1 MTKCS
6 TAARFRS
13 TCSIPA
19 PTSGSR
25 NRRRTSKARG
35 NGERLRCAIFNISYC
50 SSALFQGMATSAE
63 GSKPAV
69 KVFVA
74 TTVMLTFISFWRA
87 SAIVLADLAS
97 SAYYAGGDAEKVIGK
112 SAPWFILGVM
122 LFSYAVRALYIES
135 SSMFVRGG
143 VYRVVKEAMGGTLAK
158 FSVSALLFDY
168 VLTGPIS
175 AVSAGQYLA
184 GFIKD
189 MGDYFHRPLH
199 FSDDHFAAGLAVL
212 VVFYFWWK
220 NTQGMHESS
229 QKALQIMIITT
240 VMVVILIIW
249 CTITVL
255 RAPIQLPPS
264 PLQPGVIPLNKE
276 SLGWL
281 NGTWFAHLTWI
292 ILFVGFGHSV
302 LAMSGEE
309 TLAQVN
315 REIEHPKLKN
325 LEKTGLVIFVYSLL
339 FTSLVSVFAVMMI
352 PDKVRPDYF
361 ANLIGGI
368 AMYLAGPIVLKLLFH
383 GFVVVVGVLILAGA
397 QNTSIVGANGVLNRV
412 AEDGVLTDWFQK
424 PQPKYG
430 TSYRIINMIVGM
442 QLLTIILSKGN
453 VYVLAGLY
461 AFGVI
466 WSFALKSLAVLVL
479 RYTEPENRQWK
490 VPGNV
495 HVGGKEVPL
504 GLILISA
511 VLLITALVNLFTK
524 SEATIA
530 GVTFSAVFFALF
542 TYSEHR
548 VAKERHGKPE
558 NLDQFRVYGNQELG
572 SGALGVRPGNIL
584 VAVRDPRNLYY
595 LRDVLRNTDTNRQ
608 DVVVMTAR
616 LYHREHSFSGSAV
629 VEASQVFDHYE
640 QELFTAAVAVAEKEG
655 KPVSLLVVP
664 ATDVFEAIIVTAQR
678 LDASRIVCGFS
689 NKLTPDEQA
698 KSLGDAWERLPEPR
712 PRLILEIHEPNGKI
726 HEYPLGP
733 HAPRMRTQDL
743 ELMHKVWLDITSDPK
758 YCGAHHYHIVAVALE
773 ELRRELNSDQRSEIL
788 QKLLDEMHRD
798 EAPGRG

>member
-1 MTKCS
+1 
-6 TAARFRS
+6 
-13 TCSIPA
+13 
-19 PTSGSR
+19 
-25 NRRRTSKARG
+25 
-35 NGERLRCAIFNISYC
+35 
-50 SSALFQGMATSAE
+50 MATSVE
-63 GSKPAV
+63 GSKPV
-69 KVFVA
+69 IKVFVA

-87 SAIVLADLAS
+87 SAIVLSDLAS

-189 MGDYFHRPLH
+189 MGVYMHRPLH
-199 FSDDHFAAGLAVL
+199 FSDDHFAAGLAVI
-212 VVFYFWWK
+212 VVAYFWWK

-240 VMVVILIIW
+240 VMVVILLIW

-255 RAPIQLPPS
+255 RAPIQLPPN
-264 PLQPGVIPLNKE
+264 PLHAGVVPLNKE

-281 NGTWFAHLTWI
+281 DTMWFRHLPLGFLTTI

-325 LEKTGLVIFVYSLL
+325 LEKTGLVIFIYSLL
-339 FTSLVSVFAVMMI
+339 FTSLVSFFAVMII

-368 AMYLAGPIVLKLLFH
+368 AMYLAGPESLKLLFH
-383 GFVVVVGVLILAGA
+383 AFVVLVGVLILAGA

-412 AEDGVLTDWFQK
+412 AEDGVLTSWFQK
-424 PQPKYG
+424 PHHRFG
-430 TSYRIINMIVGM
+430 TSYRIINLIVGL
-442 QLLTIILSKGN
+442 QLLTIILSLGN
-453 VYVLAGLY
+453 VYVLAALY

-466 WSFALKSLAVLVL
+466 WSFAMKSIAVLVL
-479 RYTEPENRQWK
+479 RFTEPGNRAWK
-490 VPGNV
+490 VPGNL
-495 HVGGKEVPL
+495 HIGKTEIPV

-511 VLLITALVNLFTK
+511 VLLITAVVNLFTK
-524 SEATIA
+524 YQATIA
-530 GVTFSAVFFALF
+530 GVIFSAVFFTIF
-542 TYSEHR
+542 TLSERH

-558 NLDQFRVYGNQELG
+558 QLDQFRVYGNQELG
-572 SGALGVRPGNIL
+572 NGAMGVRAGNIL

-595 LRDVLRNTDTNRQ
+595 LRQVLSHTETPKQ
-608 DVVVMTAR
+608 DVVVMSAR

-629 VEASQVFDHYE
+629 MEASQVFDHYE

-655 KPVSLLVVP
+655 KPISLLVVP
-664 ATDVFEAIIVTAQR
+664 ATDVFEAIMVTAQR
-678 LDASRIVCGFS
+678 LASSRIICGLS
-689 NKLTPDEQA
+689 NKLTADEQA
-698 KSLGDAWERLPEPR
+698 KLLGDAWESLPEPR
-712 PRLILEIHEPNGKI
+712 PRLTLEVCAPDGTLR
-726 HEYPLGP
+726 EYAIGP
-733 HAPRMRTQDL
+733 HNPRLRPQDV
-743 ELMHKVWLDITSDPK
+743 ELMHKLWLDITTDPN
-758 YCGAHHYHIVAVALE
+758 YAGAHHYHIVALALE
-773 ELRRELNSDQRSEIL
+773 ELQRELCTEQRTQLL
-788 QKLLDEMHRD
+788 QKLQDEMHRS
-798 EAPGRG
+798 EPN

>member
-1 MTKCS
+1 
-6 TAARFRS
+6 
-13 TCSIPA
+13 
-19 PTSGSR
+19 
-25 NRRRTSKARG
+25 
-35 NGERLRCAIFNISYC
+35 
-50 SSALFQGMATSAE
+50 MATSAE
-63 GSKPAV
+63 GPKPAI

-87 SAIVLADLAS
+87 SAIVLSDLAS

-112 SAPWFILGVM
+112 SAPWFILAVM

-189 MGDYFHRPLH
+189 IGVYLHRPLY
-199 FSDDHFAAGLAVL
+199 FSDDHFAAGLAIV

-229 QKALQIMIITT
+229 QKALQIMVITT
-240 VMVVILIIW
+240 VMVVILLIW

-255 RAPIQLPPS
+255 RAPVIQLPPN
-264 PLQPGVIPLNKE
+264 PLHAGVIPINKE

-281 NGTWFAHLTWI
+281 YGTWFSHLTWI

-325 LEKTGLVIFVYSLL
+325 LEKTGLVIFIYSLL
-339 FTSLVSVFAVMMI
+339 FTSLVSFFAVMII

-368 AMYLAGPIVLKLLFH
+368 AMYLSGPESLKLLFH
-383 GFVVVVGVLILAGA
+383 GFVVLVGVLILAGA

-412 AEDGVLTDWFQK
+412 AEDGVLTSWFQK
-424 PQPKYG
+424 PHHRFG
-430 TSYRIINMIVGM
+430 TSYRIINLIVGM
-442 QLLTIILSKGN
+442 QLLVIFLSLGN
-453 VYVLAGLY
+453 VYLLAALY

-466 WSFALKSLAVLVL
+466 WSFAMKSIAVLVL
-479 RYTEPENRQWK
+479 RYTEPGNRAWK
-490 VPGNV
+490 VPGNL
-495 HVGGKEVPL
+495 HIGKNEIPL

-511 VLLITALVNLFTK
+511 VLLITAVVNLFTK
-524 SEATIA
+524 YQATIA
-530 GVTFSAVFFALF
+530 GVIFSAVFFTIF
-542 TYSEHR
+542 TLSERH
-548 VAKERHGKPE
+548 VTKERHGKPE
-558 NLDQFRVYGNQELG
+558 QLDQFRVYGNQELG
-572 SGALGVRPGNIL
+572 SGAMGVRPGNVL

-595 LRDVLRNTDTNRQ
+595 LRQVLAHTDTAHQ
-608 DVVVMTAR
+608 DVVVMSAR
-616 LYHREHSFSGSAV
+616 LYHREPTFSGSSV
-629 VEASQVFDHYE
+629 MEASQVFDHYE

-655 KPVSLLVVP
+655 KPISLLVVP
-664 ATDVFEAIIVTAQR
+664 ATDVFEAIMVTANR
-678 LDASRIVCGFS
+678 LASIRVVCGLS
-689 NKLTPDEQA
+689 NKLTADEQA
-698 KSLGDAWERLPEPR
+698 KLLGDAWERLPEPR
-712 PRLILEIHEPNGKI
+712 PRQTLEVVAPDGSIR
-726 HEYPLGP
+726 EYAIGP
-733 HAPRMRTQDL
+733 HNPRLRPQDV
-743 ELMHKVWLDITSDPK
+743 EIMHRLWLDITADPK
-758 YCGAHHYHIVAVALE
+758 FACAHHYHIVALALE
-773 ELRRELNSDQRSEIL
+773 ELQRELSTEQRTQLLEKLQEEI
-788 QKLLDEMHRD
+788 RRSN
-798 EAPGRG
+798 PN

>member
-1 MTKCS
+1 
-6 TAARFRS
+6 
-13 TCSIPA
+13 
-19 PTSGSR
+19 
-25 NRRRTSKARG
+25 
-35 NGERLRCAIFNISYC
+35 
-50 SSALFQGMATSAE
+50 MATSVE
-63 GSKPAV
+63 GSKPV
-69 KVFVA
+69 IKVFVA

-87 SAIVLADLAS
+87 SAIVLSDLAS

-189 MGDYFHRPLH
+189 MGVYMHRPLH
-199 FSDDHFAAGLAVL
+199 FSDDHFAAGLAVI
-212 VVFYFWWK
+212 VVAYFWWK

-240 VMVVILIIW
+240 VMVVILLIW

-255 RAPIQLPPS
+255 RAPIQLPPN
-264 PLQPGVIPLNKE
+264 PLHAGVVPLNKE

-281 NGTWFAHLTWI
+281 DTMWFRHLPLGFLTTI

-325 LEKTGLVIFVYSLL
+325 LEKTGLVIFIYSLL
-339 FTSLVSVFAVMMI
+339 FTSLVSFFAVMII

-368 AMYLAGPIVLKLLFH
+368 AMYLAGPESLKLLFH
-383 GFVVVVGVLILAGA
+383 AFVVLVGVLILAGA

-412 AEDGVLTDWFQK
+412 AEDGVLTSWFQK
-424 PQPKYG
+424 PHHRVG
-430 TSYRIINMIVGM
+430 TSYRIINLIVGL
-442 QLLTIILSKGN
+442 QLLTIILSLGN
-453 VYVLAGLY
+453 VYVLAALY

-466 WSFALKSLAVLVL
+466 WSFAMKSIAVLVL
-479 RYTEPENRQWK
+479 RFTEPGNRAWK
-490 VPGNV
+490 VPGNL
-495 HVGGKEVPL
+495 HIGKTEIPV

-511 VLLITALVNLFTK
+511 VLLNTAVVNLFTK
-524 SEATIA
+524 YQATIA
-530 GVTFSAVFFALF
+530 GVIFSAVFFTIF
-542 TYSEHR
+542 TLSERH

-558 NLDQFRVYGNQELG
+558 QLDQFRVYGNQELG
-572 SGALGVRPGNIL
+572 NGAMGVRAGNIL

-595 LRDVLRNTDTNRQ
+595 LRQVLSHTETPKQ
-608 DVVVMTAR
+608 DVVVMSAR

-629 VEASQVFDHYE
+629 MEASQVFDHYE

-655 KPVSLLVVP
+655 KPISLLVVP
-664 ATDVFEAIIVTAQR
+664 ATDVFEAIMVTAQR
-678 LDASRIVCGFS
+678 LASSRIICGLS
-689 NKLTPDEQA
+689 NKLTADEQA
-698 KSLGDAWERLPEPR
+698 KLLGDAWESLPEPR
-712 PRLILEIHEPNGKI
+712 PRLTLEVCAPDGTLR
-726 HEYPLGP
+726 EYAIGP
-733 HAPRMRTQDL
+733 HNPRLRPQDV
-743 ELMHKVWLDITSDPK
+743 ELMHKLWLDITTDPN
-758 YCGAHHYHIVAVALE
+758 YAGAHHYHIVALALE
-773 ELRRELNSDQRSEIL
+773 ELQRELCTEQRTQLL
-788 QKLLDEMHRD
+788 QKLQDEMHRS
-798 EAPGRG
+798 EPN

>member
-1 MTKCS
+1 M
-6 TAARFRS
+6 A
-13 TCSIPA
+13 
-19 PTSGSR
+19 
-25 NRRRTSKARG
+25 
-35 NGERLRCAIFNISYC
+35 
-50 SSALFQGMATSAE
+50 SSFE
-63 GSKPAV
+63 GPKPVV

-87 SAIVLADLAS
+87 SAIVLSDLAS

-175 AVSAGQYLA
+175 AFSAGQYLA

-189 MGDYFHRPLH
+189 MGVYMHRPLN
-199 FSDDHFAAGLAVL
+199 FSDDHFAAGLAIM
-212 VVFYFWWK
+212 VVVYFWWK

-229 QKALQIMIITT
+229 QKALQIMAITT
-240 VMVVILIIW
+240 VMVVILLIW

-255 RAPIQLPPS
+255 RAPIQLPPN
-264 PLQPGVIPLNKE
+264 PLHAGVVPLNRE

-281 NGTWFAHLTWI
+281 NGTWFGHITWI

-325 LEKTGLVIFVYSLL
+325 LEKTGLVIFIYSLL
-339 FTSLVSVFAVMMI
+339 FTSLVSFFAVMII

-368 AMYLAGPIVLKLLFH
+368 AIYLVGPSVLKLFFH
-383 GFVVVVGVLILAGA
+383 GFVVLVGVLILAGA
-397 QNTSIVGANGVLNRV
+397 HNTSVGGANGVLNRV

-424 PQPKYG
+424 PQKRYG
-430 TSYRIINMIVGM
+430 TSYRIVNLIVGL
-442 QLLTIILSKGN
+442 QLLTIILSRGN

-490 VPGNV
+490 VPGNF
-495 HVGGKEVPL
+495 HIAGREVPL
-504 GLILISA
+504 GLIVISG
-511 VLLITALVNLFTK
+511 VLLTTALVNLFTK

-530 GVTFSAVFFALF
+530 GITFSAVFFGLF

-548 VAKERHGKPE
+548 VTKQRHGKPE
-558 NLDQFRVYGNQELG
+558 NLAQFRVYGNQELG
-572 SGALGVRPGNIL
+572 SGALGVRPGNIV

-595 LRDVLRNTDTNRQ
+595 LNDILRTTDTLRQ

-616 LYHREHSFSGSAV
+616 LYHREHTFSGSAV

-640 QELFTAAVAVAEKEG
+640 QELFTAAVAVAEKDG

-664 ATDVFEAIIVTAQR
+664 ATDVFEAIVVTAQR
-678 LDASRIVCGFS
+678 LDASRIVCGLS
-689 NKLTPDEQA
+689 NKLTAESQA
-698 KSLGDAWERLPEPR
+698 KQLGDAWERLPEPR
-712 PRLILEIHEPNGKI
+712 PRLIVEIHEPNGKV

-758 YCGAHHYHIVAVALE
+758 YCGAHHYHIVALALE
-773 ELRRELNSDQRSEIL
+773 ELRRELNSDQRAEVL
-788 QKLLDEMHRD
+788 AKLLDEMHRD
-798 EAPGRG
+798 ELPKGETKPPDC

>member
-1 MTKCS
+1 
-6 TAARFRS
+6 
-13 TCSIPA
+13 
-19 PTSGSR
+19 
-25 NRRRTSKARG
+25 
-35 NGERLRCAIFNISYC
+35 
-50 SSALFQGMATSAE
+50 MATSPE
-63 GSKPAV
+63 GTKPAV

-87 SAIVLADLAS
+87 SAIVLSDLAS

-112 SAPWFILGVM
+112 SAPWFILAVM

-189 MGDYFHRPLH
+189 IGVYLHRPLN
-199 FSDDHFAAGLAVL
+199 FSDDHFAAGLAVII
-212 VVFYFWWK
+212 VIYFWWK
-220 NTQGMHESS
+220 NTQGIHESS
-229 QKALQIMIITT
+229 QKALQIMVITT
-240 VMVVILIIW
+240 VMVVLLIIW

-255 RAPIQLPPS
+255 RAPIVLPPN
-264 PLQPGVIPLNKE
+264 PLHSGVVPLNRE

-281 NGTWFAHLTWI
+281 NGTWFSHITWI

-339 FTSLVSVFAVMMI
+339 FTSLVSFFAVMII
-352 PDKVRPDYF
+352 PDSVRPNYF

-368 AMYLAGPIVLKLLFH
+368 AVYLVGPTSLKLLFH
-383 GFVVVVGVLILAGA
+383 GFVVLVGVLILAGA

-412 AEDGVLTDWFQK
+412 AEDGVLTSWFQK
-424 PQPKYG
+424 PHNRYG
-430 TSYRIINMIVGM
+430 TSYRIINLIVCM
-442 QLLTIILSKGN
+442 QMLTIFLSLGN
-453 VYVLAGLY
+453 VYVLAALY

-466 WSFALKSLAVLVL
+466 WSFAMKSLAVLVL
-479 RYTEPENRQWK
+479 RFTEPENREWK
-490 VPGNV
+490 VPGNL
-495 HVGGKEVPL
+495 HFGNTEIPVGL
-504 GLILISA
+504 LLISA
-511 VLLITALVNLFTK
+511 VLLVTAIVNLFTK
-524 SEATIA
+524 YEATIA
-530 GVTFSAVFFALF
+530 GVIFSAFFF
-542 TYSEHR
+542 TIFTISERH

-558 NLDQFRVYGNQELG
+558 QLDQFRVYGNQELG
-572 SGALGVRPGNIL
+572 SGAMGVRPGNIL

-595 LRDVLRNTDTNRQ
+595 LRNVLSHTNTSKQ
-608 DVVVMTAR
+608 DVVVMSAR

-629 VEASQVFDHYE
+629 FEASQVFDHYE

-655 KPVSLLVVP
+655 KPISLLVVP
-664 ATDVFEAIIVTAQR
+664 ATDVFEAIILTAQR
-678 LDASRIVCGFS
+678 LDSTRVICGLS
-689 NKLTPDEQA
+689 NKLTADEQA
-698 KSLGDAWERLPEPR
+698 KLTGDAWERLPEPR
-712 PRLILEIHEPNGKI
+712 PRLTLEVCAPDGAIREFS
-726 HEYPLGP
+726 LGP
-733 HAPRMRTQDL
+733 HAPRMRPQDV
-743 ELMHKVWLDITSDPK
+743 ELMHRLWLNITADPK
-758 YCGAHHYHIVAVALE
+758 FAGAHHYHVVALALE
-773 ELRRELNSDQRSEIL
+773 ELQRELSTDQRAELL
-788 QKLLDEMHRD
+788 QKLLEEMNH
-798 EAPGRG
+798 PKPS